1 MGGNRELAERFIA
14 SLEARDWDAWAGLL
28 HPAVVYEIP
37 QSRERIRGRDRYLRF
52 NQEYPGDWHLR
63 PKVTIADERHA
74 VVWFEWLLDSRTDD
88 AMAFFEFADGLIT
101 RVTDFWPEPYE
112 PPPGRE
118 HLVERWLTGPAQQQP
133 AQRRG
138 RVLRGAEDRRGGGR
152 PAGGRTGTS
161 VPRRARRDAPSGPA
175 IRMPRVSSPSAAS
188 MVPPPPNDHRPRV
201 MSRASGR
208 PAASRTSRSAACRR
222 LSASDRSAGPVDAED
237 RPADLGAP

>member
-14 SLEARDWDAWAGLL
+14 SLEARDWNVWAGLL

-74 VVWFEWLLDSRTDD
+74 VVWFEWLLDGRADD
-88 AMAFFEFADGLIT
+88 AMAFFEFADGLII

-118 HLVERWLTGPAQQQP
+118 HLAERWLPAPRSSNRRSPGP
-133 AQRRG
+133 G
-138 RVLRGAEDRRGGGR
+138 
-152 PAGGRTGTS
+152 S
-161 VPRRARRDAPSGPA
+161 PRRTDQGDLH
-175 IRMPRVSSPSAAS
+175 VSFL
-188 MVPPPPNDHRPRV
+188 
-201 MSRASGR
+201 
-208 PAASRTSRSAACRR
+208 R
-222 LSASDRSAGPVDAED
+222 L
-237 RPADLGAP
+237 